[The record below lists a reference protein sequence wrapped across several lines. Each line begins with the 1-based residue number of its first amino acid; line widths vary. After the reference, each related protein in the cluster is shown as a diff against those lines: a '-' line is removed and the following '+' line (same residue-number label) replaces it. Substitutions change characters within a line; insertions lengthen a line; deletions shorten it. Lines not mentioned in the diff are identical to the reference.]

1 MIHHTFMYNLD
12 HSLDEI
18 LKAFGLEHTNIYV
31 KSAVS
36 LGAIALGSFGDG
48 VIDLSHN
55 DIFNAI
61 TVLLK
66 PISLAIGIILGS
78 ITILKVVIDI
88 TKYCINIFKN
98 RKNGSN
104 NAKQD

>member
-1 MIHHTFMYNLD
+1 MYNLD

-18 LKAFGLEHTNIYV
+18 LRAFGLEHTSIYV
-31 KSAVS
+31 KSGVS

-55 DIFNAI
+55 DIVNAI

-66 PISLAIGIILGS
+66 PISLSIGIILGS
-78 ITILKVVIDI
+78 ITILKVAIDVI
-88 TKYCINIFKN
+88 KYCIKKFKE

-104 NAKQD
+104 ITKQD